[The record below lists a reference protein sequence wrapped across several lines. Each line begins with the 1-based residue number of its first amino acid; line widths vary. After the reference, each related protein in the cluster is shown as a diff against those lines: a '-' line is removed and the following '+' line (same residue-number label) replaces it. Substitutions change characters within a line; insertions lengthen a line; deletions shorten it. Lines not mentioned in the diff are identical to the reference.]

1 MDQIIYR
8 KEHLICIIIVIR
20 NQNAECFC
28 QSCLTLSPPSFLRT
42 CYMLGTVVA
51 VRDIEVN
58 KSGVIYAT
66 VDFIFIAVGD
76 GN

>member
-1 MDQIIYR
+1 
-8 KEHLICIIIVIR
+8 
-20 NQNAECFC
+20 
-28 QSCLTLSPPSFLRT
+28 
-42 CYMLGTVVA
+42 MLGTVVA